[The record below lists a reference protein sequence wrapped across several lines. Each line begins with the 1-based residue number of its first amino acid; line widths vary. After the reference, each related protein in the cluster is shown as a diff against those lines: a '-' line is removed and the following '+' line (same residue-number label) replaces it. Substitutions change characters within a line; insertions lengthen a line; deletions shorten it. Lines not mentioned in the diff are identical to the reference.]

1 MAHQGGRN
9 RADFV
14 TSIKQSEQ
22 TKWLEIERSSPGGGR
37 MTEEAIQFLTST
49 DKRLGLLIKRVGP
62 CYLKPKTRRSP
73 FESLVQSVAY
83 QQLNGTAAATILGRV
98 KALYPNKRFPT
109 PEDLLATPD
118 EKLRAAGLSRAKTA
132 AIKDIATKTL
142 EGIVPT
148 SRTISK
154 LSNEQIIERLTIV
167 RGVGPWT
174 VEMLL
179 IFTLGRTD
187 VLPVTDYG
195 VRKGFALT
203 YGWKELPSP
212 KELLEFGERWRPHR
226 TTAAWYFWRAVDQNG
241 E

>member
-1 MAHQGGRN
+1 
-9 RADFV
+9 
-14 TSIKQSEQ
+14 
-22 TKWLEIERSSPGGGR
+22 
-37 MTEEAIQFLTST
+37 MTEEAIQFLTFC
-49 DKRLGLLIKRVGP
+49 DKRLGRLIQQVGP
-62 CYLKPKTRRSP
+62 CSLKQKKRRSP

-83 QQLNGTAAATILGRV
+83 QQLNGTAAATIIGRV
-98 KALYPNKRFPT
+98 KALYPNRRFPT

-132 AIKDIATKTL
+132 AIKDIAQKTL

-154 LSNEQIIERLTIV
+154 LSNEEIIERLTSV

-195 VRKGFALT
+195 VRKGFAKT
-203 YGWKELPSP
+203 YGWKELPTP
-212 KELLEFGERWRPHR
+212 KELLERGEKWKPHR
-226 TTAAWYFWRAVDQNG
+226 STAAWYFWRALELKDGKVSI
-241 E
+241 